1 MSAESAARWIDVA
14 PDVQVTGREGPRLS
28 SGLLMA
34 GSLLLVALAMRLQFL
49 GNPLLDSD
57 EGFYLLV
64 GERMLHGALPFVDIW
79 DRKPVGL
86 FLLFAAL
93 RRLGGD
99 GVLAYQLAGTL
110 VVAATA
116 FLVARLSRQ
125 FAPRGAA
132 MVAGMIYLAWMVLGS
147 AAGGQAELFLAL
159 PVSAAGLI
167 TMKGLQTPRAPG
179 IWSRGLLSM
188 LLIGLAAQIKYSALF
203 EGLFFGC
210 CWLVIA
216 WRAGSRRWLPLLAT
230 SWVCAAVL
238 PTAAAAAWYA
248 AHGHLEE
255 FVFANFVSVFRRGP
269 TSSAVLMLRIAG
281 MSLLAVPLLACIRV
295 PSLPARDPGRVAFRF
310 TLGWLVASMVG
321 MLALRSFLGQ
331 YLLPM
336 MVPASAVT
344 APFFAKGPSRRAVLV
359 LALALF
365 AGQARL
371 WVTQRANGSRL
382 ELARITQQVDP
393 GKCLFIYSGLSS
405 LYRITGECMPTKYAF
420 PSHLS
425 RAREAGS
432 IGTDPVAEVGRIM
445 SQQPGT
451 VLVREPYKGDENW
464 AARAALMASL
474 GREYHIV
481 YHGSLG
487 WHEVDVYRRN
497 VTDRPAAP

>member
-132 MVAGMIYLAWMVLGS
+132 MLAGMIYLAWMVLGS

-167 TMKGLQTPRAPG
+167 TM
-179 IWSRGLLSM
+179 
-188 LLIGLAAQIKYSALF
+188 
-203 EGLFFGC
+203 
-210 CWLVIA
+210 
-216 WRAGSRRWLPLLAT
+216 
-230 SWVCAAVL
+230 
-238 PTAAAAAWYA
+238 
-248 AHGHLEE
+248 
-255 FVFANFVSVFRRGP
+255 
-269 TSSAVLMLRIAG
+269 
-281 MSLLAVPLLACIRV
+281 
-295 PSLPARDPGRVAFRF
+295 
-310 TLGWLVASMVG
+310 
-321 MLALRSFLGQ
+321 
-331 YLLPM
+331 
-336 MVPASAVT
+336 
-344 APFFAKGPSRRAVLV
+344 
-359 LALALF
+359 
-365 AGQARL
+365 
-371 WVTQRANGSRL
+371 
-382 ELARITQQVDP
+382 
-393 GKCLFIYSGLSS
+393 
-405 LYRITGECMPTKYAF
+405 
-420 PSHLS
+420 
-425 RAREAGS
+425 
-432 IGTDPVAEVGRIM
+432 
-445 SQQPGT
+445 
-451 VLVREPYKGDENW
+451 
-464 AARAALMASL
+464 
-474 GREYHIV
+474 
-481 YHGSLG
+481 
-487 WHEVDVYRRN
+487 
-497 VTDRPAAP
+497 